1 VKESVDKK
9 IEYYDLQAY
18 QGQQQLEVERLKK
31 GFGKPPSTY
40 RENNYIY
47 WCNHFESINKGKLG
61 HSQSWKNKKEKKYEY
76 YG

>member
-1 VKESVDKK
+1 MKESVDKK

-47 WCNHFESINKGKLG
+47 WCNPFEPINKGRLG
-61 HSQSWKNKKEKKYEY
+61 SSQLWRQDKKKYEY
-76 YG
+76 Y